1 MQDFAIPW
9 TSNFKIF
16 LSENAP
22 VRPERNKPVENETLR
37 LSRSIKFCLGPTV
50 DQLKVKYGS
59 Y

>member
-1 MQDFAIPW
+1 MYDFAVPW

-16 LSENAP
+16 PRENVPGRA
-22 VRPERNKPVENETLR
+22 ERNKPVENENLR
-37 LSRSIKFCLGPTV
+37 LSRSIEFCLGPTI